1 MANRSYH
8 RRSGTD
14 LHGME
19 DFHGAELSH
28 SNRRDVSPSP
38 AFPPYHDTGR
48 SPRNSPLSRGHA
60 EQAPPPSQKKHHRS
74 LSQPF
79 FDPLPVENI
88 AERINALGIPNLQSS
103 PLRATE
109 NDYRGKSG
117 GRKGSTRASSKG
129 SHVDECDNVGFDDD
143 DSSDSSGFSGKGIS
157 YYRDRVRPGSSGG
170 SRPGSAI
177 SSGSGAGSA
186 AGSVTAMSGSS
197 VYGAVSLS
205 REFVFDMRQHPS
217 SPPRH
222 VSARWSGASQP
233 AHAQPPPKELLRS
246 DDEDEDGIEDPE
258 DAEQP
263 PPARRAH
270 TASDAMRGKKGAR
283 AISGASGSGKDAG
296 LALKGNGPLSPSGGL
311 GAVSRFHTT
320 SNAERRHRAE
330 GGGTGGRRTSLEGG
344 SMSNLSGSGGFSSST
359 GSLRASVDAPQKSSS
374 RRLSA
379 SASFNPRSSHAAT
392 TFNHS
397 GPHAAAHSG
406 PQAALSPRA
415 GGPSGGGGSNLG
427 SGPQSRSGKSRTTA
441 SMAEADGLGLGLD
454 KLDALRREQQQQL
467 QLAAA
472 AAAGH
477 GGAAAARQILGLK
490 ESERR
495 RGPGS
500 GSLVARDDVGGNH
513 HHYHHAQQQQQQ
525 AHHRHQE
532 LHASSSGGS
541 GSGGG
546 GGAGSAGGGSGQFRR
561 GTSADNRSPRHA
573 RFASEVPQGGMHG
586 SGVHSSE
593 DADDAAA
600 AAAAG
605 GGTAGR
611 AANRAKLRFSKSLKK
626 VAGEAGGD
634 AEDTPVADSLLRRPP
649 ALEIG
654 KLSAGAAAS
663 ASFSGPVVVG
673 SGDAGQ
679 EGAQA
684 AGEAAGGERGRA
696 AGGGPVL
703 DQSKSGRR
711 AFLGLLKG
719 LRSPRL
725 SGTFDLA
732 TGAGLKSPTGGDDW
746 AAGATAGAAAMGV
759 SPRGG
764 GGGAGGG
771 GGGGGRS
778 GSPAEAAAGERKSAS
793 RPSLSPLRSPRLFSF
808 SGSKRFDKSPRGIA
822 HSLTG
827 TGSMRSPR
835 GGGDGGGSPENWTV
849 GTGGKEGILKRGYAD
864 VRKRYEVGDKIGE
877 GRPGV
882 VVYACTAR
890 RSGRAL
896 ACKSIDKKTLDDDK
910 KAEALRLEVEL
921 MKQLGVHG
929 GIVSVRDAI
938 EDDTRVHLL
947 MELCSGGD
955 LLNFVNTAPA
965 ISEQQAATI
974 VRRLADAVRYCHRQ
988 GVVHRDLKP
997 ENILMAAKGA
1007 WWDLR
1012 VADFGISAMLKPGE
1026 RIRGYAGSP
1035 FYIAPEVLGGAYA
1048 FECDVWSLG
1057 VVLYVLLAQ
1066 KLPFWHDSDA
1076 GVYKLILKGHVD
1088 TRTGPWTSISRD
1100 AKGLVHRM
1108 LTSDAS
1114 QRITLDEVI
1123 EHPWVVANQ
1132 CEVPEAPPPPSEAET
1147 KQAKRRRAIAR
1158 SRANIIAS
1166 FRLPFCLTP
1175 LTNDSVY
1182 SDSEGVV

>member
-19 DFHGAELSH
+19 DFHRAELSH
-28 SNRRDVSPSP
+28 SHRRDVSPSP

-109 NDYRGKSG
+109 NNYRGNSG
-117 GRKGSTRASSKG
+117 GKKGSTRASSKG
-129 SHVDECDNVGFDDD
+129 SYVDDYDNVRFDDD
-143 DSSDSSGFSGKGIS
+143 DSSDSSSFSGKGIS
-157 YYRDRVRPGSSGG
+157 YYRDRARPGSSGG

-197 VYGAVSLS
+197 GYGAVSLS

-222 VSARWSGASQP
+222 VSARWSGASQHAQP
-233 AHAQPPPKELLRS
+233 AHAQHPPKELLRS

-258 DAEQP
+258 DSEQP

-283 AISGASGSGKDAG
+283 AIGGGAKDVGFAH
-296 LALKGNGPLSPSGGL
+296 KGNSPMSPTSAL
-311 GAVSRFHTT
+311 GAVSRHHTT

-330 GGGTGGRRTSLEGG
+330 GGGTGGRRTSMEGG
-344 SMSNLSGSGGFSSST
+344 SMSNLSGSSGFSSST
-359 GSLRASVDAPQKSSS
+359 GSLRASVDAPQKASS

-406 PQAALSPRA
+406 PQAGLSPR
-415 GGPSGGGGSNLG
+415 
-427 SGPQSRSGKSRTTA
+427 
-441 SMAEADGLGLGLD
+441 
-454 KLDALRREQQQQL
+454 
-467 QLAAA
+467 
-472 AAAGH
+472 
-477 GGAAAARQILGLK
+477 
-490 ESERR
+490 
-495 RGPGS
+495 
-500 GSLVARDDVGGNH
+500 
-513 HHYHHAQQQQQQ
+513 
-525 AHHRHQE
+525 
-532 LHASSSGGS
+532 
-541 GSGGG
+541 
-546 GGAGSAGGGSGQFRR
+546 
-561 GTSADNRSPRHA
+561 
-573 RFASEVPQGGMHG
+573 
-586 SGVHSSE
+586 
-593 DADDAAA
+593 
-600 AAAAG
+600 
-605 GGTAGR
+605 
-611 AANRAKLRFSKSLKK
+611 K
-626 VAGEAGGD
+626 VAGEAAGD

-649 ALEIG
+649 ALELG
-654 KLSAGAAAS
+654 KISAGAAGN

-673 SGDAGQ
+673 SGDAGR
-679 EGAQA
+679 EGGQAAGEAAQA
-684 AGEAAGGERGRA
+684 AGEAAAGGERGRA

-732 TGAGLKSPTGGDDW
+732 TGAGLKSPTGGGDDW
-746 AAGATAGAAAMGV
+746 AAGAAAGAGAVGV
-759 SPRGG
+759 SPRGAGG

-771 GGGGGRS
+771 SGGGAGGRS

-835 GGGDGGGSPENWTV
+835 GGGDGGGSPEEWTV

-864 VRKRYEVGDKIGE
+864 VRKVYEVGDKIGE

-938 EDDTRVHLL
+938 EDDTHVHLL

-974 VRRLADAVRYCHRQ
+974 VRRLADAVRYCHHQ

-1035 FYIAPEVLGGAYA
+1035 FYIAPEVLGGAYG

-1088 TRTGPWTSISRD
+1088 TRTGPWTGISRD

-1182 SDSEGVV
+1182 SDSENVV

>member
-1 MANRSYH
+1 MH
-8 RRSGTD
+8 
-14 LHGME
+14 
-19 DFHGAELSH
+19 
-28 SNRRDVSPSP
+28 
-38 AFPPYHDTGR
+38 
-48 SPRNSPLSRGHA
+48 
-60 EQAPPPSQKKHHRS
+60 
-74 LSQPF
+74 
-79 FDPLPVENI
+79 
-88 AERINALGIPNLQSS
+88 
-103 PLRATE
+103 
-109 NDYRGKSG
+109 
-117 GRKGSTRASSKG
+117 
-129 SHVDECDNVGFDDD
+129 
-143 DSSDSSGFSGKGIS
+143 
-157 YYRDRVRPGSSGG
+157 
-170 SRPGSAI
+170 
-177 SSGSGAGSA
+177 
-186 AGSVTAMSGSS
+186 
-197 VYGAVSLS
+197 
-205 REFVFDMRQHPS
+205 
-217 SPPRH
+217 
-222 VSARWSGASQP
+222 
-233 AHAQPPPKELLRS
+233 
-246 DDEDEDGIEDPE
+246 
-258 DAEQP
+258 
-263 PPARRAH
+263 
-270 TASDAMRGKKGAR
+270 
-283 AISGASGSGKDAG
+283 
-296 LALKGNGPLSPSGGL
+296 
-311 GAVSRFHTT
+311 
-320 SNAERRHRAE
+320 
-330 GGGTGGRRTSLEGG
+330 
-344 SMSNLSGSGGFSSST
+344 SNLSGSGGFSSST
-359 GSLRASVDAPQKSSS
+359 GSLRASLEAPLKSSS

-397 GPHAAAHSG
+397 GPHEAAHSG
-406 PQAALSPRA
+406 PQAAHSPRVGGASA
-415 GGPSGGGGSNLG
+415 GAGSGHG
-427 SGPQSRSGKSRTTA
+427 SGPQSRSGKSRA
-441 SMAEADGLGLGLD
+441 SVSMAEADGLGLGLD
-454 KLDALRREQQQQL
+454 KLEALRREQQQQL
-467 QLAAA
+467 QIAAA
-472 AAAGH
+472 AAAAH
-477 GGAAAARQILGLK
+477 GGAAAARQILSLK

-500 GSLVARDDVGGNH
+500 GSLMARDDVGGS
-513 HHYHHAQQQQQQ
+513 HYHYHQQQQQQ
-525 AHHRHQE
+525 QHHHQQH
-532 LHASSSGGS
+532 LQASSSGGS
-541 GSGGG
+541 AGGG
-546 GGAGSAGGGSGQFRR
+546 GSGGSAGGGSGQFRR
-561 GTSADNRSPRHA
+561 GMSAENRSPRHA
-573 RFASEVPQGGMHG
+573 RFASEVPQHGSMHG

-593 DADDAAA
+593 DADDAALV

-605 GGTAGR
+605 GGTSGR

-626 VAGEAGGD
+626 VAGEAQGEERAGG
-634 AEDTPVADSLLRRPP
+634 
-649 ALEIG
+649 
-654 KLSAGAAAS
+654 
-663 ASFSGPVVVG
+663 
-673 SGDAGQ
+673 
-679 EGAQA
+679 
-684 AGEAAGGERGRA
+684 AAGGNGTRRTLRWRTEFSSAHLLWRSVNSPPEAQRA
-696 AGGGPVL
+696 RH
-703 DQSKSGRR
+703 QSKSGRR
-711 AFLGLLKG
+711 AFMGLLKG

-746 AAGATAGAAAMGV
+746 AAAGGGGGAAVGV

-764 GGGAGGG
+764 AAGGG
-771 GGGGGRS
+771 GGGGAAAAGRS
-778 GSPAEAAAGERKSAS
+778 GSPAEAAGERKSAS

-827 TGSMRSPR
+827 TGP
-835 GGGDGGGSPENWTV
+835 DEWTV
-849 GTGGKEGILKRGYAD
+849 GSGKEGILKRGYAD
-864 VRKRYEVGDKIGE
+864 VRKRYDVGEKIGE

-882 VVYACTAR
+882 VVYACTVR
-890 RSGRAL
+890 KTGRAL

-921 MKQLGVHG
+921 MKQLSVHG
-929 GIVSVRDAI
+929 GVVSVRDAV
-938 EDDTRVHLL
+938 EDDKHVHLL

-974 VRRLADAVRYCHRQ
+974 IKRLADAVRYCHRQ

-1076 GVYKLILKGHVD
+1076 GVYKLILKGSVD
-1088 TRTGPWTSISRD
+1088 TRTGPWTGISRE

-1132 CEVPEAPPPPSEAET
+1132 CEVPEAPPPPTEAET

-1175 LTNDSVY
+1175 LTNDAVY
-1182 SDSEGVV
+1182 SDSEGVDKA

>member
-1 MANRSYH
+1 MH
-8 RRSGTD
+8 
-14 LHGME
+14 
-19 DFHGAELSH
+19 
-28 SNRRDVSPSP
+28 
-38 AFPPYHDTGR
+38 
-48 SPRNSPLSRGHA
+48 
-60 EQAPPPSQKKHHRS
+60 
-74 LSQPF
+74 
-79 FDPLPVENI
+79 
-88 AERINALGIPNLQSS
+88 
-103 PLRATE
+103 
-109 NDYRGKSG
+109 
-117 GRKGSTRASSKG
+117 
-129 SHVDECDNVGFDDD
+129 
-143 DSSDSSGFSGKGIS
+143 
-157 YYRDRVRPGSSGG
+157 
-170 SRPGSAI
+170 
-177 SSGSGAGSA
+177 
-186 AGSVTAMSGSS
+186 
-197 VYGAVSLS
+197 
-205 REFVFDMRQHPS
+205 
-217 SPPRH
+217 
-222 VSARWSGASQP
+222 
-233 AHAQPPPKELLRS
+233 
-246 DDEDEDGIEDPE
+246 
-258 DAEQP
+258 
-263 PPARRAH
+263 
-270 TASDAMRGKKGAR
+270 
-283 AISGASGSGKDAG
+283 
-296 LALKGNGPLSPSGGL
+296 
-311 GAVSRFHTT
+311 
-320 SNAERRHRAE
+320 
-330 GGGTGGRRTSLEGG
+330 
-344 SMSNLSGSGGFSSST
+344 SNLSGSGGFSSST
-359 GSLRASVDAPQKSSS
+359 GSLRASLEAPLKSSS

-397 GPHAAAHSG
+397 GPHEAAHSG
-406 PQAALSPRA
+406 PQAAHSPRVGGASA
-415 GGPSGGGGSNLG
+415 GAGSGHG
-427 SGPQSRSGKSRTTA
+427 SGPQSRSGKSRA
-441 SMAEADGLGLGLD
+441 SVSMAEADGLGLGLD
-454 KLDALRREQQQQL
+454 KLEALRREQQQQL
-467 QLAAA
+467 QIAAA
-472 AAAGH
+472 AAAAH
-477 GGAAAARQILGLK
+477 GGAAAARQILSLK

-500 GSLVARDDVGGNH
+500 GSLMARDDVGGS
-513 HHYHHAQQQQQQ
+513 HYHYHQQQQQQ
-525 AHHRHQE
+525 QHHHQQH
-532 LHASSSGGS
+532 LQASSSGGS
-541 GSGGG
+541 AGGG
-546 GGAGSAGGGSGQFRR
+546 GSGGSAGGGSGQFRR
-561 GTSADNRSPRHA
+561 GMSAENRSPRHA
-573 RFASEVPQGGMHG
+573 RFASEVPQHGSMHG

-593 DADDAAA
+593 DADDAALV

-605 GGTAGR
+605 GGTSGR

-626 VAGEAGGD
+626 VAGEAQGEERAGGAAGGEWD
-634 AEDTPVADSLLRRPP
+634 AEDTPVADRVLLRPP

-654 KLSAGAAAS
+654 KLSARGAAS
-663 ASFSGPVVVG
+663 ASFSGPVAG
-673 SGDAGQ
+673 AGDAGR
-679 EGAQA
+679 EGATA
-684 AGEAAGGERGRA
+684 GGVGEAAAGGGGERGRA
-696 AGGGPVL
+696 AGGGAVL

-711 AFLGLLKG
+711 AFMGLLKG

-746 AAGATAGAAAMGV
+746 AAAGGGGGAAVGV

-764 GGGAGGG
+764 AAGGG
-771 GGGGGRS
+771 GGGGAAAAGRS
-778 GSPAEAAAGERKSAS
+778 GSPAEAAGERKSAS

-835 GGGDGGGSPENWTV
+835 GGGDGGGSPDEWTV
-849 GTGGKEGILKRGYAD
+849 GSGKEGILKRGYAD
-864 VRKRYEVGDKIGE
+864 VRKRYDVGEKIGE

-882 VVYACTAR
+882 VVYACTVR
-890 RSGRAL
+890 KTGRAL

-921 MKQLGVHG
+921 MKQLSVHG
-929 GIVSVRDAI
+929 GVVSVRDAV
-938 EDDTRVHLL
+938 EDDKHVHLL

-974 VRRLADAVRYCHRQ
+974 IKRLADAVRYCHRQ

-1076 GVYKLILKGHVD
+1076 GVYKLILKGSVD
-1088 TRTGPWTSISRD
+1088 TRTGPWTGISRE

-1132 CEVPEAPPPPSEAET
+1132 CEVPEAPPPPTEAET

-1175 LTNDSVY
+1175 LTNDAVY
-1182 SDSEGVV
+1182 SDSEGVDKA

>member
-1 MANRSYH
+1 
-8 RRSGTD
+8 
-14 LHGME
+14 
-19 DFHGAELSH
+19 
-28 SNRRDVSPSP
+28 
-38 AFPPYHDTGR
+38 
-48 SPRNSPLSRGHA
+48 
-60 EQAPPPSQKKHHRS
+60 
-74 LSQPF
+74 
-79 FDPLPVENI
+79 
-88 AERINALGIPNLQSS
+88 
-103 PLRATE
+103 
-109 NDYRGKSG
+109 
-117 GRKGSTRASSKG
+117 
-129 SHVDECDNVGFDDD
+129 
-143 DSSDSSGFSGKGIS
+143 
-157 YYRDRVRPGSSGG
+157 
-170 SRPGSAI
+170 
-177 SSGSGAGSA
+177 
-186 AGSVTAMSGSS
+186 MSGSS
-197 VYGAVSLS
+197 GYGAVSLS

-296 LALKGNGPLSPSGGL
+296 FAHKGNGPLSPSGGL

-330 GGGTGGRRTSLEGG
+330 GGSTGGRRTSLEGR
-344 SMSNLSGSGGFSSST
+344 SMNNLSGSSGFSSST

-427 SGPQSRSGKSRTTA
+427 
-441 SMAEADGLGLGLD
+441 
-454 KLDALRREQQQQL
+454 
-467 QLAAA
+467 
-472 AAAGH
+472 
-477 GGAAAARQILGLK
+477 
-490 ESERR
+490 
-495 RGPGS
+495 
-500 GSLVARDDVGGNH
+500 
-513 HHYHHAQQQQQQ
+513 
-525 AHHRHQE
+525 
-532 LHASSSGGS
+532 
-541 GSGGG
+541 
-546 GGAGSAGGGSGQFRR
+546 GGSGQFRR

-600 AAAAG
+600 AAAAAAG

-626 VAGEAGGD
+626 VAGEAAGD

-649 ALEIG
+649 ALELG
-654 KLSAGAAAS
+654 KLSAGAAAN

-673 SGDAGQ
+673 SGDGGR

-746 AAGATAGAAAMGV
+746 AAGAAAVGV
-759 SPRGG
+759 SPR
-764 GGGAGGG
+764 GAGGG
-771 GGGGGRS
+771 GGGGGGAGGRS
-778 GSPAEAAAGERKSAS
+778 GSPAEAATGERKSAP

-835 GGGDGGGSPENWTV
+835 GGGDGGGSPEEWTV

-864 VRKRYEVGDKIGE
+864 VRKVYEVGDKIGE

-938 EDDTRVHLL
+938 EDDTVSWWGGTGGDFADVSKVRLEVELMKQLSVHGGIMSVRGAIQDDTHMHPLMELCGGGDLLNFSIFNAPPLSPFFSPLLSPSPPHIPLFQAPPARAPPNGAHVHLL
-947 MELCSGGD
+947 MELCRGGD

-965 ISEQQAATI
+965 ILEQQTATILRRLVLVRPPSPFSSPTAPISEQQAATI

-1123 EHPWVVANQ
+1123 GEWVLVGWGVGFVGGVMGGSTGRGKSCEGRQRHLHPSAFRASLLIDIPSLHSSPSLIPFVSLTSSLVSSLPLPFSLGLSLCRSPSSPLALLSPPLRPCRAPMGGRESMRGARSTAATIRGRDKAGQ
-1132 CEVPEAPPPPSEAET
+1132 EAKSHRPVTSQHHRLLPPSL
-1147 KQAKRRRAIAR
+1147 
-1158 SRANIIAS
+1158 
-1166 FRLPFCLTP
+1166 LPHPTHQ
-1175 LTNDSVY
+1175 
-1182 SDSEGVV
+1182 

>member
-19 DFHGAELSH
+19 DFHRAELSYP
-28 SNRRDVSPSP
+28 SRRDVSPSP

-60 EQAPPPSQKKHHRS
+60 EQAPPPSQRKHHRS

-143 DSSDSSGFSGKGIS
+143 DSSD
-157 YYRDRVRPGSSGG
+157 
-170 SRPGSAI
+170 
-177 SSGSGAGSA
+177 
-186 AGSVTAMSGSS
+186 
-197 VYGAVSLS
+197 
-205 REFVFDMRQHPS
+205 
-217 SPPRH
+217 
-222 VSARWSGASQP
+222 
-233 AHAQPPPKELLRS
+233 
-246 DDEDEDGIEDPE
+246 DEDEDGIEDPE

-296 LALKGNGPLSPSGGL
+296 LSLKGNGPLSPSGGL

-330 GGGTGGRRTSLEGG
+330 GGRRTSLEGG
-344 SMSNLSGSGGFSSST
+344 NMSNLSSSSGFSSST

-477 GGAAAARQILGLK
+477 GGTAAARQILGLK

-513 HHYHHAQQQQQQ
+513 HHYHHAQQPQQQV
-525 AHHRHQE
+525 HHRHQQ

-626 VAGEAGGD
+626 VAGEAAGD
-634 AEDTPVADSLLRRPP
+634 AEDTPAADSFLRRPP
-649 ALEIG
+649 ALELG
-654 KLSAGAAAS
+654 KVSAGAAGN
-663 ASFSGPVVVG
+663 ASFSGPVVLG
-673 SGDAGQ
+673 SGDAGR

-684 AGEAAGGERGRA
+684 AGEAAGGAERGRA

-746 AAGATAGAAAMGV
+746 AAGAGAGAGAAAVGV
-759 SPRGG
+759 SPR
-764 GGGAGGG
+764 GAGGG
-771 GGGGGRS
+771 GGGVAGGRS

-835 GGGDGGGSPENWTV
+835 GGGDGGGSPEEWTV

-864 VRKRYEVGDKIGE
+864 VRKVYEVGDKIGE

-938 EDDTRVHLL
+938 EDDTHVHLL